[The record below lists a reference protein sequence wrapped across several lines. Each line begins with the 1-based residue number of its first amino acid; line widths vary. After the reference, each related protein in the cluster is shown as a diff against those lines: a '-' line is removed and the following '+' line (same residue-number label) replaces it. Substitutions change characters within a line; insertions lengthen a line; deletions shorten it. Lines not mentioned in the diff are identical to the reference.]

1 MRAALHPSQVN
12 DALHHQPPALAA
24 PSRAATRYVTTN
36 QEGSGIPAM
45 LASSQAQ
52 VCRNP
57 QRSRLDR
64 KKRFGRVGASALS
77 GGTGNET
84 AARTKN
90 TGSPDATFYPLEKHL
105 DNRILQRSAFILNE
119 NAATKT
125 ASMPATRRS
134 VAPFIDIRREKKG
147 IEEQW
152 INLTIV
158 GKRTNMVGER
168 TNLRNQL

>member
-1 MRAALHPSQVN
+1 MTRCII
-12 DALHHQPPALAA
+12 A
-24 PSRAATRYVTTN
+24 PRWQRRRAATRYVTTN

-84 AARTKN
+84 AARTKTPEALMQPFTHSKSTSI
-90 TGSPDATFYPLEKHL
+90 TGFTEVGVHPERERGHQDGIHACNPSK
-105 DNRILQRSAFILNE
+105 RC
-119 NAATKT
+119 
-125 ASMPATRRS
+125 
-134 VAPFIDIRREKKG
+134 PFHRHKEGKKG
-147 IEEQW
+147 YR
-152 INLTIV
+152 
-158 GKRTNMVGER
+158 RTMD
-168 TNLRNQL
+168 

>member
-1 MRAALHPSQVN
+1 MDLSKTPELPIWHKSDVLLGVPPPCGQRCTSCLLGQFVLAGPPPCGQRCTPSQVN

-105 DNRILQRSAFILNE
+105 DNRIYRG
-119 NAATKT
+119 
-125 ASMPATRRS
+125 RRS
-134 VAPFIDIRREKKG
+134 S
-147 IEEQW
+147 
-152 INLTIV
+152 
-158 GKRTNMVGER
+158 
-168 TNLRNQL
+168 

>member
-1 MRAALHPSQVN
+1 MT
-12 DALHHQPPALAA
+12 LHHQPP
-24 PSRAATRYVTTN
+24 RWQRQVGAATRYVTTN
-36 QEGSGIPAM
+36 QEG
-45 LASSQAQ
+45 LAYLRCSQARKAQ

-90 TGSPDATFYPLEKHL
+90 TGSPDATFTHSKSTSITGFTEVGVHPERERGHQDGIHACNPSK
-105 DNRILQRSAFILNE
+105 RC
-119 NAATKT
+119 
-125 ASMPATRRS
+125 
-134 VAPFIDIRREKKG
+134 PFIDIRREKKKG

>member
-1 MRAALHPSQVN
+1 
-12 DALHHQPPALAA
+12 
-24 PSRAATRYVTTN
+24 
-36 QEGSGIPAM
+36 M

-84 AARTKN
+84 AARTKKTPEALMQPFTHSKSTSI
-90 TGSPDATFYPLEKHL
+90 TGFTEVGVHPERERGHQDGIHACNPSK
-105 DNRILQRSAFILNE
+105 RC
-119 NAATKT
+119 
-125 ASMPATRRS
+125 
-134 VAPFIDIRREKKG
+134 PFHRHKEGKKKG

>member
-1 MRAALHPSQVN
+1 
-12 DALHHQPPALAA
+12 
-24 PSRAATRYVTTN
+24 
-36 QEGSGIPAM
+36 M

-64 KKRFGRVGASALS
+64 KKRFGRVSASALS

-105 DNRILQRSAFILNE
+105 DNRIYRGRRSSLNE
-119 NAATKT
+119 NAATKK

-134 VAPFIDIRREKKG
+134 VAPFIDIRREKKDMVEQG
-147 IEEQW
+147 IR
-152 INLTIV
+152 LTIV
-158 GKRTNMVGER
+158 ITTDYSVICSDYSSER
-168 TNLRNQL
+168 IRRCRSM

>member
-1 MRAALHPSQVN
+1 MTRNSLVDLSKTPELPIWHKRDVLLGTSQPPSAPMRAALHPF
-12 DALHHQPPALAA
+12 PGKP
-24 PSRAATRYVTTN
+24 RADMKLLIK
-36 QEGSGIPAM
+36 GSGIPAM

-64 KKRFGRVGASALS
+64 KKRFGRVSASALS

-105 DNRILQRSAFILNE
+105 DNRIYRG
-119 NAATKT
+119 
-125 ASMPATRRS
+125 RRS
-134 VAPFIDIRREKKG
+134 S
-147 IEEQW
+147 
-152 INLTIV
+152 
-158 GKRTNMVGER
+158 
-168 TNLRNQL
+168 

>member
-1 MRAALHPSQVN
+1 MRAALHLLLARSICPSRPTPCGQRCTPSQVN
-12 DALHHQPPALAA
+12 DALHHQPP
-24 PSRAATRYVTTN
+24 RWQRRVGAATRYVTTN

-105 DNRILQRSAFILNE
+105 DNRIYRG
-119 NAATKT
+119 
-125 ASMPATRRS
+125 RRS
-134 VAPFIDIRREKKG
+134 S
-147 IEEQW
+147 
-152 INLTIV
+152 
-158 GKRTNMVGER
+158 
-168 TNLRNQL
+168 

>member
-1 MRAALHPSQVN
+1 
-12 DALHHQPPALAA
+12 
-24 PSRAATRYVTTN
+24 
-36 QEGSGIPAM
+36 M

-57 QRSRLDR
+57 QRSRLDE

-90 TGSPDATFYPLEKHL
+90 TGSPDATFYPSKSTSITGFTEVGVHP
-105 DNRILQRSAFILNE
+105 LNE

-134 VAPFIDIRREKKG
+134 VAPFIDIRKKKKG
-147 IEEQW
+147 YR
-152 INLTIV
+152 
-158 GKRTNMVGER
+158 RTMD
-168 TNLRNQL
+168 

>member
-1 MRAALHPSQVN
+1 
-12 DALHHQPPALAA
+12 
-24 PSRAATRYVTTN
+24 
-36 QEGSGIPAM
+36 M

-90 TGSPDATFYPLEKHL
+90 TGSPDATFYPLKSTSITGFTEVGVHPERERGHQDGIHACNPSK
-105 DNRILQRSAFILNE
+105 RC
-119 NAATKT
+119 
-125 ASMPATRRS
+125 
-134 VAPFIDIRREKKG
+134 PFHRHKEGKKG

>member
-1 MRAALHPSQVN
+1 MRAALHLLLARSICPSRPTPCGQRCTPSQVN
-12 DALHHQPPALAA
+12 DALHHQPPRWQR
-24 PSRAATRYVTTN
+24 PGRAATRYVTTN

-84 AARTKN
+84 AARTKTPEALMQPFTHSKSTSI
-90 TGSPDATFYPLEKHL
+90 TGFTEVGVHPE
-105 DNRILQRSAFILNE
+105 RER
-119 NAATKT
+119 ATKT

-134 VAPFIDIRREKKG
+134 VAPFIDIRRGKKR
-147 IEEQW
+147 
-152 INLTIV
+152 V
-158 GKRTNMVGER
+158 
-168 TNLRNQL
+168 